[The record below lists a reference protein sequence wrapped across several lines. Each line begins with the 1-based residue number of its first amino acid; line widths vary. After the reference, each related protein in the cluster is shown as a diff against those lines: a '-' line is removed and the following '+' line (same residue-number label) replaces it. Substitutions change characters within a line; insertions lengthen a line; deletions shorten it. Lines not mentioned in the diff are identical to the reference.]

1 MGDRVYVTL
10 TVLSTQF
17 EQAKGIITKYNGNY
31 QEEGTTVSCSK
42 DEPLLSWFGYE
53 EANFGELAGLHDLT
67 VTGIAYDSRWEQG
80 SEFGRGIESVRFTA
94 EGEVIKK
101 VLYDHDEGIKL
112 YKLRT
117 AMALAK
123 PEERLIALEAVIN
136 KHEAHLFV
144 LPFDEKQIEYGK
156 IYRTKRLLQIHS
168 PISDEN

>member
-10 TVLSTQF
+10 NVLTAQF
-17 EQAKGIITKYNGNY
+17 EQAKDIITKYNGNP
-31 QEEGTTVSCSK
+31 QEEYKTPTPT
-42 DEPLLSWFGYE
+42 EPLLSWLGYE
-53 EANFGELAGLHDLT
+53 EVNYGELGGLPDL
-67 VTGIAYDSRWEQG
+67 VAIGIAYDSRWEQG

-101 VLYDHDEGIKL
+101 VLYAHDEGIKL
-112 YKLRT
+112 DKFRT

-123 PEERLIALEAVIN
+123 PEERLIALEAVIS
-136 KHEAHLFV
+136 KHEASLFV